1 VSGLALAL
9 VLGGAVAHAAWNL
22 FFKQASG
29 GAVFT
34 WVCSVTAAVLYAPIG
49 VVELARGEWS
59 RELAL
64 LAFASGLMHLL
75 YLLVLQRAYEK
86 GDLSHVYPL
95 SRGFGALLAAV
106 GAVLVLGERPSAVA
120 WLGIGLI
127 VLALLVLAASGVS
140 RRAATAWALITG
152 ATIALYTLWDKN
164 AVDDFDHS
172 PLLYF
177 WLNLT
182 TIAIVLGLIV
192 WRRRREWKS
201 VWTTERKG
209 ALAFGILGPTAYT
222 LVLLALALSP
232 ASHVAPVREVSVVI
246 AAVLGARMLGEESGL
261 RRTLAAAAVAA
272 GIVAVA
278 VG

>member
-1 VSGLALAL
+1 
-9 VLGGAVAHAAWNL
+9 
-22 FFKQASG
+22 
-29 GAVFT
+29 
-34 WVCSVTAAVLYAPIG
+34 
-49 VVELARGEWS
+49 
-59 RELAL
+59 
-64 LAFASGLMHLL
+64 MHLL

-106 GAVLVLGERPSAVA
+106 GAVLVLGERPSALACV
-120 WLGIGLI
+120 GIGLI

-140 RRAATAWALITG
+140 RRGATAWALVTG

-164 AVDDFDHS
+164 AVDDFEHS

-182 TIAIVLGLIV
+182 TIAVVLGLIV
-192 WRRRREWKS
+192 WRRRREWRT
-201 VWTTERKG
+201 VWTTERTG

-222 LVLLALALSP
+222 LVLLALA
-232 ASHVAPVREVSVVI
+232 ARAREPRR
-246 AAVLGARMLGEESGL
+246 AGARGERRDARRSSAARVLGEESGL
-261 RRTLAAAAVAA
+261 RRTLAAVAVAA